1 MQSKRIIQVFKNN
14 EWVNIEFKNLRK
26 GDKFKIFNDNNETII
41 DNKGNTEWIALS
53 NPKLNKD
60 KMLFINIQGV
70 QKQTTLKK
78 E

>member
-26 GDKFKIFNDNNETII
+26 GDKFKVFNDNNETII